1 VWALTPREDRGRMR
15 AVPAET
21 EEVKAGVGAGQAEA
35 LHRPA
40 AIEEVPVAMHED
52 EGAWWQSPVV
62 MGVIVLALTFVLY
75 LMFA

>member
-1 VWALTPREDRGRMR
+1 
-15 AVPAET
+15 
-21 EEVKAGVGAGQAEA
+21 VGAQTHGEA